1 MMRKGVVLVLTL
13 LAVLTLA
20 RPHFA
25 QIRESSW
32 SDGNPTFQFTYD
44 LSGVKLNGV
53 AGLIASTAQFS
64 EPDTFS
70 LSLSGI
76 DKIYSRFDPASI
88 IPEDFNRLPDI
99 DLYLVT
105 DAFNRRVFVIR
116 PTDGVEVGQF
126 QGNPGSPEA
135 LERPVAAKAFLA
147 NGTRK
152 VLVTDQ
158 GSNRVLVFDYDTR
171 LLEWSYG
178 TGSPGSA
185 PGELISPMD
194 AVPIPDSSQVLIC
207 DTGNNRVLL
216 IDMAS
221 GQILWSWGEG
231 ILRDPV
237 DVEWTGSAI
246 LLTDRGHHRVILVQP
261 YTGTILWQFGGSS
274 NALTDSTL
282 DVPVDAQWLPDST
295 VLIADA
301 GNERL
306 LQIDMQGRIV
316 WRFLGRLKT
325 LKSVYRL
332 PDGKTLVV
340 SDNQLKRLGYA
351 TETFISA
358 VHDLDQ
364 PVNYDSL
371 RWQLDQPPGTGAR
384 FQIRSAN
391 SLGDLA
397 AAPWLG
403 PTGAS
408 SYYTSPAQP
417 INAAHDGHRFF
428 QYRVELTTQDP
439 LITPVLQQVTLH
451 YHFYNTDRVGTLTS
465 PVIRDS
471 AGAVITQWKQLNFNT
486 VLPGDPALRDDIQL
500 EIRILNAE
508 DNSLLQSFSA
518 SSTVSENQVVL
529 SGIPQLRAVQAIRL
543 QAVFLTSNSAIS
555 PLLKDW
561 SIAWESARAQ
571 AASIR
576 FTNEQGDPVRYVR
589 TFSAADLQDEPPRA
603 IFLSLLDANLPPVQS
618 GVEVELTSRLSQDRE
633 RVTLELRPTGEYVL
647 SPGLPA
653 VIQEFVGENN
663 GLMELSDRDT
673 LVVRYADPTSPGD
686 VATDSVVVI
695 AYTMATLVIENARGD
710 SIRSSAV
717 GDTIFLRI
725 LGENDHDLSPA
736 QDSLFATVFDNV
748 TDDVEQ
754 VLLLEVQN
762 AGDANYSTG
771 EFVSP
776 GGILLRRQPTGV
788 DNDGILQTLPGHQ
801 IGARYSDNE
810 ELLVTI
816 QVLPDSATR
825 PPVTGPGAFQFLFG
839 PNPYS
844 ASSGADFR
852 LRVCAFTGDLE
863 LEKVEIYNLAG
874 DRVRTLTADELRLDA
889 GPSVAVGT
897 CSVSNRWWDLRT
909 QNGMLAASGTYW
921 AKFTGAFRDA
931 SGRRSRISVLK
942 KFVLVQ

>member
-1 MMRKGVVLVLTL
+1 MMRKGVVLAIVLS
-13 LAVLTLA
+13 AVMAFA
-20 RPHFA
+20 RLNFA

-32 SDGNPTFQFTYD
+32 SDGNPTFQLTYD

-76 DKIYSRFDPASI
+76 DKIYTRFDPASI

-116 PTDGVEVGQF
+116 PSDGVEVGQF

-135 LERPVAAKAFLA
+135 LERPVAARAFLQ
-147 NGTRK
+147 NGVRK

-158 GSNRVLVFDYDTR
+158 GSHRVLIFDYDTR

-178 TGSPGSA
+178 TGNPGSA

-194 AVPIPDSSQVLIC
+194 AVPVPDSAQVLIC

-216 IDMAS
+216 IDRVS

-237 DVEWTGSAI
+237 DVEWTGDAVLI
-246 LLTDRGHHRVILVQP
+246 TDRGNHRVILVRP
-261 YTGTILWQFGGSS
+261 YSGMILWQFGIGSS
-274 NALTDSTL
+274 ALTDSTL

-306 LQIDMQGRIV
+306 LQVDMQGRIV

-325 LKSVYRL
+325 LKSVHRL
-332 PDGKTLVV
+332 PDGRTLVV
-340 SDNQLKRLGYA
+340 SDNLLKRLGYA
-351 TETFISA
+351 PETFISN
-358 VHDLDQ
+358 VHDLGQ

-371 RWQLDQPPGTGAR
+371 RWRMKQPPGTGAR

-391 SLGDLA
+391 ALGDLA

-403 PTGAS
+403 PTGEN

-417 INAAHDGHRFF
+417 INSAHDGHRFF

-439 LITPVLQQVTLH
+439 LTTPILEQVTLH

-471 AGAVITQWKQLNFNT
+471 AGAVITQWNQLSFTT
-486 VLPGDPALRDDIQL
+486 VLPADPALRDDIQL
-500 EIRILNAE
+500 EIRILNA
-508 DNSLLQSFSA
+508 DDHSLLQSFSA
-518 SSTVSENQVVL
+518 SSTVSDNQIVL
-529 SGIPQLRAVQAIRL
+529 SAIPQLRAVQAIRL
-543 QAVFLTSNSAIS
+543 QAVFLTSNAAIS
-555 PLLKDW
+555 PLLEDW
-561 SIAWESARAQ
+561 SIAWQSTRAQ
-571 AASIR
+571 AADIR
-576 FTNEQGDPVRYVR
+576 FTNEQGNPVRYVR
-589 TFSAADLQDEPPRA
+589 TFRAPDLPGEPPRV
-603 IFLSLLDANLPPVQS
+603 IFLTLNDANLAPVQS
-618 GVEVELTSRLSQDRE
+618 GVDVELTSKVSRDRE
-633 RVTLELRPTGEYVL
+633 RVTLELRPTGEFVL
-647 SPGLPA
+647 SPGMPA
-653 VIQEFVGENN
+653 VIQDFVGENN
-663 GLMELSDRDT
+663 GLMELADRDT
-673 LVVRYADPTSPGD
+673 LVVRYSDPTSPDD
-686 VATDSVVVI
+686 VALDSVVVI
-695 AYTMATLVIENARGD
+695 AYTTARLVVENARGD
-710 SIRSSAV
+710 SIRSAAV
-717 GDTIFLRI
+717 GDTIFFRLI
-725 LGENDHDLSPA
+725 GEKDHDLSPA
-736 QDSLFATVFDNV
+736 QDSLFVTVFDNV
-748 TDDVEQ
+748 TNDIESVM
-754 VLLLEVQN
+754 LLETLTPGGSDYRT
-762 AGDANYSTG
+762 GD
-771 EFVSP
+771 FISP
-776 GGILLRRQPTGV
+776 QGILLRRQPTGV
-788 DNDGILQTLPGHQ
+788 DGDGILQTLPGHQ
-801 IGARYSDNE
+801 IGARYQDNE
-810 ELLVTI
+810 DLLVTL
-816 QVLPDSATR
+816 QVLPDSVTQT
-825 PPVTGPGAFQFLFG
+825 PVTGPGAFQFLFG
-839 PNPYS
+839 PNPFS
-844 ASSGADFR
+844 VSSGSDFR

-874 DRVRTLTADELRLDA
+874 DRVRTLTANELRLDA

-921 AKFTGAFRDA
+921 AKFIGTFRDA
-931 SGRRSRISVLK
+931 SGRRSRISTLQ